1 MSKIANTLFGLIL
14 LAIIGSG
21 ILMLAATRVGEHQSS
36 TYGNAYSRFQK
47 SWGGEIGIIPPRF
60 LLERTSNT
68 KVFDNTADISLIP
81 KSIQINSTVNYS
93 EQTKGWL
100 TFNAFEVKSED
111 TYVIRNETAYSGKLL
126 IKLTKP
132 DDANILY
139 DYQIVL
145 PDRGNTVLRP
155 VMDKTFLL
163 LDKFQPQEQ
172 LKIIITYATHGMNIF
187 KYNLADYQDSVIE
200 HLQAQLKIN
209 NAHDFEIYRFGL
221 PHEIEK
227 TERGALIRVEIN
239 NFATTQDLG
248 ITFASKQMYLD
259 QIKSLMTYSPV
270 SLVLYLLVIFVFSQ
284 IYAIRFHGFHYLF
297 IAMIT
302 IFYFLF
308 VAYLVRFFGID
319 KTFGLSFVLTMGLF
333 FAYCPNIFGWRFALK
348 IAAIYLVLLTAVYSV
363 IFLMPIFRGLL
374 FIALIFVIFMSIMI
388 PISRSDISK
397 WYILSDDNSQR
408 KEESHH

>member
-1 MSKIANTLFGLIL
+1 MSKIAKTLFGLIL

-60 LLERTSNT
+60 WLERTSPT
-68 KVFDNTADISLIP
+68 DISLIP
-81 KSIQINSTVNYS
+81 KSIQINSTVSYG

-100 TFNAFEVKSED
+100 SFNAFEVNSED

-139 DYQIVL
+139 DYKIVL
-145 PDRGNTVLRP
+145 PDRENTVLRP
-155 VMDKTFLL
+155 VMDKNLL
-163 LDKFQPQEQ
+163 LLEDFQPKEQ

-187 KYNLADYQDSVIE
+187 KYNLSDYQESVIE
-200 HLQAQLKIN
+200 HFQAQLNIN
-209 NAHDFEIYRFGL
+209 NTHDFEIYRFGL
-221 PHEIEK
+221 PHQIEK
-227 TERGALIRVEIN
+227 TQSGALIRVEIN

-259 QIKSLMTYSPV
+259 QIQSLMAYSPV

-319 KTFGLSFVLTMGLF
+319 KTFGLSFALTMGLF

-348 IAAIYLVLLTAVYSV
+348 IAAIYLILLTTVYSV

-408 KEESHH
+408 QE